1 MFDFFGLHY
10 HALLPIFSIQ
20 YSGGV
25 NAYWK
30 DVFSDT
36 SKQACHA
43 DPNHEFKLMDVDG
56 STISPVTTVTTND
69 NDNNDKVTLPS
80 CNIGMS
86 SLSSKTSLTTSSAS
100 ASASATLALALIIT
114 NMRNNGNHNSNNKKA
129 PPPHSVVAATATAT
143 TISEAYTLASINTA
157 VACIASFIA
166 DESTPI
172 SIQYSGGVNDNNNT
186 KRLPLPRFNC
196 DICNSP
202 WGGESGRCN
211 NVLACGIRCKRR
223 AEEQKIN
230 DKMQKVREEKK
241 RETAERKR
249 KETAQAYARN
259 NRDQP
264 APSESAV
271 RP

>member
-10 HALLPIFSIQ
+10 HALLPIF
-20 YSGGV
+20 
-25 NAYWK
+25 
-30 DVFSDT
+30 
-36 SKQACHA
+36 
-43 DPNHEFKLMDVDG
+43 
-56 STISPVTTVTTND
+56 
-69 NDNNDKVTLPS
+69 
-80 CNIGMS
+80 
-86 SLSSKTSLTTSSAS
+86 
-100 ASASATLALALIIT
+100 
-114 NMRNNGNHNSNNKKA
+114 
-129 PPPHSVVAATATAT
+129 
-143 TISEAYTLASINTA
+143 
-157 VACIASFIA
+157 
-166 DESTPI
+166 

-196 DICNSP
+196 DICNYP

-259 NRDQP
+259 NRDAAAAASTCNFISGDDDAGDDDADADHDDHVALSADDAVHAAALGAAAISSSSGGSGGNGGHLKGAMRQRRLSMNRASAKARRSHKKCLLSSLTTP